1 MMCESQTSLRA
12 SITPYSIFSGTL
24 VGLYMQAYITKKANH
39 TVSLFS
45 LISDFLSSQA
55 VSSQVLSAF
64 MSLTTVFEM
73 GTGGSS

>member
-1 MMCESQTSLRA
+1 MNHIRLYAPLSPHTLL
-12 SITPYSIFSGTL
+12 FSGTL
-24 VGLYMQAYITKKANH
+24 VGHYMQAYITKKTNH
-39 TVSLFS
+39 SVSLFN

>member
-39 TVSLFS
+39 LVSL
-45 LISDFLSSQA
+45 LA
-55 VSSQVLSAF
+55 
-64 MSLTTVFEM
+64 
-73 GTGGSS
+73 